1 MEMVQ
6 VNVSINLNSI
16 SDKFTDKMKL
26 NLESLNKYEFQIPF
40 FLPKLYRKEG
50 TESGEC
56 LWKLF

>member
-56 LWKLF
+56 L